1 MSVLGSNSRS
11 MADPHPPKIN
21 HATRSVGH
29 GRNRALYFLSATRKT
44 TKTGIPMHPLALAL
58 TFSLSAAAAA
68 AAASSQPSI
77 SSEPDKNYEERFVSN
92 KPADCHRDVRTHRIG
107 GVKVTHRHVGDNCQV
122 RPVQKVN

>member
-1 MSVLGSNSRS
+1 M
-11 MADPHPPKIN
+11 
-21 HATRSVGH
+21 RSVGH
-29 GRNRALYFLSATRKT
+29 GRNRALYILSVTRKP
-44 TKTGIPMHPLALAL
+44 TKTGNPMRPLALAL
-58 TFSLSAAAAA
+58 TFSLAA